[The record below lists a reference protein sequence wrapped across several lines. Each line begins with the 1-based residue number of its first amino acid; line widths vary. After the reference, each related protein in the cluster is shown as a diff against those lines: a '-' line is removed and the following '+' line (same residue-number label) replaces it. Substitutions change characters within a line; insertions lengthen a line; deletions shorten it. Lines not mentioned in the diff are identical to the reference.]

1 MSEPPSEQSSEPH
14 GELRRDTDWRRLD
27 ARMLLVHPV
36 NEVVRFLPVIVGI
49 FVLGSSGEDN
59 GPWHYIGVAV
69 PVAIG
74 LLRFASTK
82 FRITPGQIE
91 LHRGILGRNVL
102 TAPLDRVRTVELT
115 ATPIHRILG
124 LERVEVGTGSANKGG
139 DARLIL
145 DSLGREEA
153 QRLRIELLHRTP
165 EVEGTDVDADEHPP
179 RPDVIL
185 RLDPAWVRY
194 APLTSSGVLIA
205 LGALGAVSGPLSSS
219 NVVSDLVDSHALD
232 SLAEVAIPALVLG
245 ALLGFAVVSA
255 VLASAGY
262 LLGNWGFTLTRDDR
276 SRTYHVR
283 RGALTTRET
292 TIDMDRLRGLEIH
305 EPLGLRLAGGGR
317 LTAIVTGLDRRSRGS
332 SPIVP
337 PAPRSVVVGVGE
349 QLLDGP
355 VRDEGGPFH
364 VGLVQHGPQA
374 FRRRLVRAVVPLA
387 LVPAVLG
394 ILAGLADVPVWLVL
408 VTLPLPVVGL
418 ALGLDRYSR
427 LGHAL
432 TASYVVVRWGSLRGR
447 RDALQRTGIIG
458 WNVRQSFFQRRAGLV
473 SLTATTAAGQQS
485 YEILD
490 VPESTAIEFAD
501 AAVPGLLTDFV
512 ELAVRAR

>member
-1 MSEPPSEQSSEPH
+1 VSEPDSE
-14 GELRRDTDWRRLD
+14 LARDAAWRRLD

-36 NEVVRFLPVIVGI
+36 NELVRFLPVIIGI

-59 GPWHYIGVAV
+59 GPWHYLGVAI
-69 PVAIG
+69 PIAIG

-91 LHRGILGRNVL
+91 LHRGILGRSVL
-102 TAPLDRVRTVELT
+102 TAPLDRVRTVELS
-115 ATPIHRILG
+115 ATLIHRILG
-124 LERVEVGTGSANKGG
+124 LEKVEIGTGSASKSG
-139 DARLIL
+139 DSRLVL
-145 DSLGREEA
+145 DSLGRAEA
-153 QRLRIELLHRTP
+153 QRLRTELLHRGAAEVTP
-165 EVEGTDVDADEHPP
+165 TDIPQDV
-179 RPDVIL
+179 VIL

-205 LGALGAVSGPLSSS
+205 LGALGAVGGPLSGS
-219 NVVSDLVDSHALD
+219 NLISDIVDSDAVD
-232 SLAEVAIPALVLG
+232 GLADIAIPLLVVGGLF
-245 ALLGFAVVSA
+245 AFAVASA
-255 VLASAGY
+255 VLASGGY
-262 LLGNWGFTLTRDDR
+262 LLTNWGFTLTRDDR

-292 TIDMDRLRGLEIH
+292 TIDQDRLRGLEVH
-305 EPLGLRLAGGGR
+305 EPLGLRLAGAGR
-317 LTAIVTGLDRRSRGS
+317 LVAIVTGLDRRSRGS

-337 PAPRSVVVGVGE
+337 PAPRNVVVGVGE
-349 QLLDGP
+349 QLLDERSLQESGP
-355 VRDEGGPFH
+355 LH
-364 VGLVQHGPQA
+364 VELTQHGPEA
-374 FRRRLVRAVVPLA
+374 FRRRLVRGVVPLA

-394 ILAGLADVPVWLVL
+394 VLAGLADWPVWLVL
-408 VTLPLPVVGL
+408 ATLPLPVVGL
-418 ALGLDRYSR
+418 ALGLDRYAR

-432 TASYVVVRWGSLRGR
+432 TPAYVVVRWGSLRGR

-490 VPESTAIEFAD
+490 VPEATAVALAD
-501 AAVPGLLTDFV
+501 AAVPGLVSQFL
-512 ELAVRAR
+512 R

>member
-1 MSEPPSEQSSEPH
+1 VTEPA
-14 GELRRDTDWRRLD
+14 GELARDAEWRRLD

-36 NEVVRFLPVIVGI
+36 NEVVRFLPVIIGI
-49 FVLGSSGEDN
+49 FVLGSGGGDN
-59 GPWHYIGVAV
+59 GPWHYLGVAI
-69 PVAIG
+69 PIAIG

-91 LHRGILGRNVL
+91 LHRGLLGRNVL

-124 LERVEVGTGSANKGG
+124 LEKVEVGTGSGSRSG
-139 DARLIL
+139 DSRLVL
-145 DSLGREEA
+145 DSLGRGEA
-153 QRLRIELLHRTP
+153 QRLRGELLHRAP
-165 EVEGTDVDADEHPP
+165 EVEAVGGDIAASASAT
-179 RPDVIL
+179 DVIL
-185 RLDPAWVRY
+185 RLDPGWVRF

-205 LGALGAVSGPLSSS
+205 LGALGAVGGPLSGS
-219 NVVSDLVDSHALD
+219 NLISDIVNSDALD
-232 SLAEVAIPALVLG
+232 SLADVAIPMLVVG
-245 ALLGFAVVSA
+245 GLLGFALLSA
-255 VLASAGY
+255 ILASAGY
-262 LLGNWGFTLTRDDR
+262 LLGNWGFTLTRDNR

-292 TIDMDRLRGLEIH
+292 TIDQDRLRGLEIH

-337 PAPRSVVVGVGE
+337 PAPRAVVVGVGE
-349 QLLDGP
+349 QVLG
-355 VRDEGGPFH
+355 ESGPFQ
-364 VGLVQHGPQA
+364 VDLVQHGPQA
-374 FRRRLVRAVVPLA
+374 FRRRVLRAVIPLG
-387 LVPAVLG
+387 LVPAA
-394 ILAGLADVPVWLVL
+394 LAALTVVAGSPLWLVAA
-408 VTLPLPVVGL
+408 TLPLPVIGL
-418 ALGLDRYSR
+418 ALALDRYAR

-432 TASYVVVRWGSLRGR
+432 TPAYVVVRWGSLRGR

-458 WNVRQSFFQRRAGLV
+458 WNLRQSFFQRRAGLV

-490 VPESTAIEFAD
+490 VPEATAIALAD
-501 AAVPGLLTDFV
+501 EAVPGLVSQFV
-512 ELAVRAR
+512 R